1 MKRIILFLLTNLSVM
16 LLFSI
21 ILSFTPINSN
31 NVYDLIIVSGIFGF
45 LGSIV
50 SLLMSKWIA
59 LSSVEGKIIRR
70 PRNEIENWLMNKVF
84 YLSKKAKITA
94 PELAIYESMEMN
106 AFATGYRKNSS
117 LIAVSTGL
125 LKNMNFKE
133 IEAVLAHEISHI
145 KSGDMVTMTLIQ
157 GVINTFVFFI
167 SQIIVEFLLNSSSNK
182 KENEL
187 EETNQHPFLFFL
199 FTNFLEIVFGMLASL
214 IVFSFSRRREFY
226 ADAGS
231 ANMVGKEN
239 MISALQ
245 KIKNSQVLN
254 TSDFISTSYIN
265 GKSNNFSFLFQSHP
279 PLETRIKALF
289 QEKYM

>member
-1 MKRIILFLLTNLSVM
+1 MKRIIFFLLTNLSVM

-31 NVYDLIIVSGIFGF
+31 NLYDLIIVSGMFGF

-59 LSSVEGKIIRR
+59 LSLVKGKIIRL
-70 PRNEIENWLMNKVF
+70 PKNEIETWLMNKIF
-84 YLSKKAKITA
+84 YLSKKAQIIA
-94 PELAIYESMEMN
+94 PELAIYESIEMN
-106 AFATGYRKNSS
+106 AFATGCRKNSS

-167 SQIIVEFLLNSSSNK
+167 SQIIVEFLLNSSNK
-182 KENEL
+182 KEKKL
-187 EETNQHPFLFFL
+187 DEENQHPILFFL
-199 FTNFLEIVFGMLASL
+199 LTNFLEIIFGMLASL

-245 KIKNSQVLN
+245 KIKNSQALN
-254 TSDFISTSYIN
+254 TSDFISTSYIH